1 MCIAFSMF
9 LDSLWEYHSCV
20 LLLLY
25 ICLISLHAGN
35 LDPVEQED
43 YKQLKHYDTVNETA
57 SQKNITKVYLPG
69 L

>member
-1 MCIAFSMF
+1 ML

-20 LLLLY
+20 LLLFY
-25 ICLISLHAGN
+25 ICFISLHAGN

-43 YKQLKHYDTVNETA
+43 YKQLKQYDTVNETT